1 MRPSK
6 FILSDAEGSVS
17 QAMVSVKSLMLILR
31 LRSGH
36 VSNALPRLA
45 LSPVE
50 GKAFAGELRGGAD
63 IEYSRNVESKN
74 EKSRRDDKIIEKR

>member
-50 GKAFAGELRGGAD
+50 GLTGSLWL
-63 IEYSRNVESKN
+63 
-74 EKSRRDDKIIEKR
+74 